1 MKNIRRSLTA
11 ERRAN
16 IGKERGE
23 EEEREREREEERE
36 KMKKRKR
43 EKEAGALCLVLYK
56 IQFFSFLL
64 GFLGYWFRGQRY
76 IFALMTTQ
84 P

>member
-1 MKNIRRSLTA
+1 
-11 ERRAN
+11 
-16 IGKERGE
+16 
-23 EEEREREREEERE
+23 
-36 KMKKRKR
+36 MKKRKR

>member
-36 KMKKRKR
+36 NEKDKKRKR
-43 EKEAGALCLVLYK
+43 SRCLVPC
-56 IQFFSFLL
+56 IV
-64 GFLGYWFRGQRY
+64 
-76 IFALMTTQ
+76 
-84 P
+84 